1 MKNEENTGM
10 KGLPEAFVKKMRGL
24 LGEEA
29 EEFFESYDRER
40 TYGLRINPLKVPGEL
55 PDFLGSFEKIPWSE
69 EGYYYEEA
77 MGPGRHPFHEAG
89 LYYIQEPSAQICAE
103 ALNPKPGEKILDLCA
118 APGGKSTHLAGK
130 MGQKGLLVCNEI
142 HGGRAKILSR
152 NVERMGIANAVVTNM
167 EPAGLASVFS
177 GFFDGIVVDAPC
189 SGEGMFRKDENARS
203 EWSPDHVVL
212 CARRQDEILDCAS
225 VMVRPGG
232 RMVYSTC
239 TFSPEENEGT
249 VVRFLKGHPEFHLER
264 IPCAEFFSE
273 GRPEWAEGEE
283 TVRKTV
289 RVWPHHTKGE
299 GHFVA
304 LFVKSGC
311 PEEENMREENGEEER
326 IGERAEVRERAGAGE
341 QAEAREQA
349 EVRKQAEAR
358 ERAEAREQAE
368 VRKQAE
374 AREREEARKRRKP
387 EEKGRAGDKGRAR
400 DKGKKESAGME
411 ELEAFFT
418 ENLSCTEE
426 LMEGR
431 RFVTFGDNLYLMPE
445 EMPELSGLKILRAG
459 LHLGTL
465 KKGRMDPSH
474 ALALF
479 LKKDQALRTLE
490 IGTGEL
496 AERYLRGESLFCE
509 KNLKGWVLVTCG
521 GYSLGFGKADRGM
534 LKNHYPKG
542 LRRG

>member
-55 PDFLGSFEKIPWSE
+55 PEFLGSFEKIPWSE

-177 GFFDGIVVDAPC
+177 GLFDGIVVDAPC

-249 VVRFLKGHPEFHLER
+249 VVRFLNRHPEFHLKR

-283 TVRKTV
+283 AVRKTV
-289 RVWPHHTKGE
+289 RVWPHHTRGE

-311 PEEENMREENGEEER
+311 LEEENMREENGEEE
-326 IGERAEVRERAGAGE
+326 ILGERAELRE
-341 QAEAREQA
+341 
-349 EVRKQAEAR
+349 QAEAR
-358 ERAEAREQAE
+358 ERAEVRKQEEA
-368 VRKQAE
+368 RKQAE
-374 AREREEARKRRKP
+374 ARKRRKA
-387 EEKGRAGDKGRAR
+387 EEKGRAGDKGKAR
-400 DKGKKESAGME
+400 EKGKRESAGLE
-411 ELEAFFT
+411 EFEAFFA
-418 ENLSCTEE
+418 ENLSCTEG
-426 LMEGR
+426 LTEGR

-465 KKGRMDPSH
+465 KKGRMEPSH

-496 AERYLRGESLFCE
+496 AEKYLRGESLPC
-509 KNLKGWVLVTCG
+509 KKDLKGWVLVTCG

>member
-1 MKNEENTGM
+1 MKNEENAGM
-10 KGLPEAFVKKMRGL
+10 KGLPETFVKKMRGL

-29 EEFFESYDRER
+29 KEFFESYDRKR
-40 TYGLRINPLKVPGEL
+40 TFGLRVNPLKISGEL
-55 PDFLGSFEKIPWSE
+55 PEFLGGLEKIPWSE
-69 EGYYYEEA
+69 EGYYYEET
-77 MGPGRHPFHEAG
+77 MGPGKHPFHEAG

-103 ALNPKPGEKILDLCA
+103 ALKPEPGEKILDLCA

-142 HGGRAKILSR
+142 HRDRAKILSR

-167 EPAGLASVFS
+167 EPAGLVPAFS
-177 GFFDGIVVDAPC
+177 GFFDGIAVDAPC
-189 SGEGMFRKDENARS
+189 SGEGMFRKDENARG
-203 EWSPDHVVL
+203 EWSPDHVAL

-225 VMVRPGG
+225 AMVKPGG
-232 RMVYSTC
+232 RIVYSTC

-249 VVRFLKGHPEFHLER
+249 VVRFLKRHPEFYLER
-264 IPCAEFFSE
+264 IPFAEFFSE
-273 GRPEWAEGEE
+273 GRPEWAGGEKA
-283 TVRKTV
+283 VKKTV
-289 RVWPHHTKGE
+289 RVWPHHTRGE
-299 GHFVA
+299 GHFMA
-304 LFVKSGC
+304 LFVRNGR
-311 PEEENMREENGEEER
+311 PGEENMWEENGEKETV
-326 IGERAEVRERAGAGE
+326 GERE
-341 QAEAREQA
+341 
-349 EVRKQAEAR
+349 EAR
-358 ERAEAREQAE
+358 ERAETGKRGETGEKGKGNAKGGAGKKGKAGVKGKRESVE
-368 VRKQAE
+368 
-374 AREREEARKRRKP
+374 P
-387 EEKGRAGDKGRAR
+387 EELK
-400 DKGKKESAGME
+400 
-411 ELEAFFT
+411 AFFT
-418 ENLSCTEE
+418 DNLSYTEG

-431 RFVTFGDNLYLMPE
+431 RFVIFGDNLYLMPE

-465 KKGRMDPSH
+465 RKGRMEPSH

-479 LKKDQALRTLE
+479 LKKDQVLRTLE